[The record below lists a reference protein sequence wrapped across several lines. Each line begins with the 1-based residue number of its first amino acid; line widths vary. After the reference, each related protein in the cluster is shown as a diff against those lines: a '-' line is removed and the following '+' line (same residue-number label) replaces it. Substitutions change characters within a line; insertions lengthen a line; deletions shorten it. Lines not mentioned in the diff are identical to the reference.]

1 MFWDRMTSVVAALK
15 ETRMSTPSKTVAAEL
30 LTLRDFLRHA
40 VSQFTA
46 ANLVFGHGT
55 TTALDDAAFLLLEA
69 LHLPVDSLEP
79 WLDARLLPDER
90 LKLSGL
96 IEQRVTTRKPSAY
109 LVKKAYIQGVPFYV
123 DERVI
128 VPRSFI
134 GELLMGDKLMS
145 DEGLITDPAGIS
157 RVLDLCTGSGCL
169 AILAAGCFPSARV
182 DAVEL
187 SEDALAVAR
196 RNVEEH
202 GLTDRIRLLQG
213 DLFAPVTGETYDL
226 IIANPPYVS
235 QQVVD
240 AFPPEYR
247 AEPQMA
253 HLSGK
258 DGLDISRRI
267 VREAKKHLTRNGAIL
282 CEIGEDREILEDEF
296 PDVPFLWLDTEESSG
311 EVFWAERKGLNL

>member
-1 MFWDRMTSVVAALK
+1 
-15 ETRMSTPSKTVAAEL
+15 MSNSSQTVAAEL
-30 LTLRDFLRHA
+30 ATLRDFLRYA
-40 VSQFTA
+40 VSRFTA
-46 ANLVFGHGT
+46 ENLVFGHGT
-55 TTALDDAAFLLLEA
+55 TTPLDDAAFLLLEA

-79 WLDARLLPDER
+79 WLDARLLPNER
-90 LKLSGL
+90 HKLAQL

-109 LVKKAYIQGVPFYV
+109 LVNKAYIQGVPFYV

-134 GELLMGDKLMS
+134 GELLMGDQLIS
-145 DEGLITDPAGIS
+145 DEGLIPDPHGIT

-169 AILAAGCFPSARV
+169 AILAAGSFPNARI

-187 SEDALAVAR
+187 SADALAVAG

-202 GLTDRIRLLQG
+202 GLIDRIRLLKG
-213 DLFAPVTGETYDL
+213 DLFAPVKDETYDL

-235 QQVVD
+235 QAVVD

-253 HLSGK
+253 HLSGA
-258 DGLDISRRI
+258 DGLDLSRRI
-267 VREAKKHLTRNGAIL
+267 VREASRHLTRTGALL
-282 CEIGEDREILEDEF
+282 CEIGEDRDILEDAF
-296 PDVPFLWLDTEESSG
+296 PDVPFLWLDTEESVG
-311 EVFWAERKGLNL
+311 EVFWADRKGLAT